1 MKKTDDK
8 VVKEQLKQAFAKYE
22 PKDDEVNTRYKVFAA
37 LESKKHPTPITPILW
52 KWVAP
57 AAFSLLAI
65 GMVVGQMISPTIPDN
80 SSELPSS
87 GTPIQ
92 PVLQTSQAIFGF
104 ETVTATTLMP
114 MISISDPL
122 GKMALDKND
131 QDEEISEDEIA
142 VIDHYLRVS
151 EQVINGSNNLLFVA
165 ETSDRLE
172 YDYKETVT
180 TYTALGITKS
190 YVYYYNITLMGEE
203 DENSS
208 LGHAGGHRDDATYE
222 ISGVVVYGDEEY
234 ELNGRKTEEVD
245 GDESELRI
253 QTTIKIDANN
263 YVRVIHKVEEDE
275 ESYQYDV
282 VENKR
287 LISKVKMMI
296 EKDDDKIEVKVMSLL
311 AGSNEQIIFT
321 KDTETPNLIEV
332 AYLGQFGQQFT
343 VIVYLEE
350 IEGVTY
356 YTYEVE
362 ESEQKYHRE
371 EHHHGQR
378 TPNHRIFQ

>member
-1 MKKTDDK
+1 MKKIDDK
-8 VVKEQLKQAFAKYE
+8 VIKEQLKQAFAKYE
-22 PKDDEVNTRYKVFAA
+22 PKDDEMSTRNKVFTA
-37 LESKKHPTPITPILW
+37 LESKKHPTPITPLIW

-65 GMVVGQMISPTIPDN
+65 GIVVGQMISPTILDN
-80 SSELPSS
+80 SSEQLSS
-87 GTPIQ
+87 VTPIQ

-104 ETVTATTLMP
+104 ETLTATTLMP
-114 MISISDPL
+114 MISVSDPL
-122 GKMALDKND
+122 GKVELDKND

-332 AYLGQFGQQFT
+332 EYRGQFGQQFT

-356 YTYEVE
+356 YTFEVE

-378 TPNHRIFQ
+378 TPNHRIVQ

>member
-378 TPNHRIFQ
+378 TPNHRIVQ